1 MGKPTAPTLSQ
12 TTKPGYNRHPILL
25 LPGWYLRRSGRTF
38 LPSRR
43 QQLPLCPQP
52 AVSGSLTGILAF
64 ATISSDTASP
74 PYCGVTRGP
83 ALSSPG
89 RCQLR
94 PRREPEVSPLPIGMS
109 PPPNRCQRRSG
120 EPGPFPSLATVRWHQ
135 EHGVRRNLPKQK
147 L

>member
-1 MGKPTAPTLSQ
+1 MGKPTAPTLTQ
-12 TTKPGYNRHPILL
+12 TAKPGYNRHPHSTTTRVVSEKEWKDFPPLSEATAS
-25 LPGWYLRRSGRTF
+25 P
-38 LPSRR
+38 LPSASCQWKSYGDPGVRHH
-43 QQLPLCPQP
+43 QQWHGL
-52 AVSGSLTGILAF
+52 
-64 ATISSDTASP
+64 P

-94 PRREPEVSPLPIGMS
+94 PQREPEVSPLPIGMS
-109 PPPNRCQRRSG
+109 PPNRCQRRSG

-135 EHGVRRNLPKQK
+135 EHGVRRDLPKQK